1 MPNPKPPELIQAE
14 NLFSE
19 GKTEEALQLVRKF
32 QTTIWTYLFR
42 QEFDKAL
49 EVALQSKELIE
60 KIGEETDFA
69 GNSLLL
75 GWVYSQEGDIHT
87 SLDFGMKSIDLH
99 KKLNLQQGLASSLY
113 LVGTNHMNNNDY
125 VQSIEIFKRALSIK
139 EILPNEKLIIL
150 AGLANMVA
158 MRGEITNAIKYSK
171 EGLKLAKDLKIHA
184 ICPYFLFYLGLLN
197 YFRGDSEEAEK
208 YLKKNIEVSKKFK
221 VENLSGMTFMTLT
234 LFNLEQNFLEKSKI
248 FLNQLEELEKRTENK
263 IITLCH
269 SIAKGKMLIESGR
282 TRDRAEAETLLK
294 SVVEDDISAI
304 QDNVSRQQHIILN
317 LFALY
322 HLCHLYLEELEMTN
336 NLKIIDDIN
345 PLISHLFKFAE
356 HFKSSMLH
364 TEVKIFQAKLELIQM
379 NFDNTKVLLTEG
391 QHLAEL
397 DNNQFLAQVIS
408 NEHDRLLEQYEIWD
422 NLKKT
427 DAPFSERIKL
437 ASVEGIL
444 DRIQGK
450 RSEEPIEV
458 VNEEPVL
465 LLILAEGGV
474 LLFSF
479 PFTKEWKFDDE
490 LFGGFLTAFNSISD
504 EVFAEGID
512 RVKFG
517 QNTVLMN
524 PVEDYSICYLFKGQ
538 SYAAK
543 QRLIKFS
550 DILKKKESIWQVL
563 KKFEKTSQVV
573 EVNDIPDIETLLEEI
588 FPFRK

>member
-1 MPNPKPPELIQAE
+1 MSDPKPKELIQAKE
-14 NLFSE
+14 LIKS
-19 GKTEEALQLVRKF
+19 GKTEEALEVIGKF
-32 QTTIWTYLFR
+32 QQTKWPFYIFR
-42 QEFDKAL
+42 QESDKAL
-49 EVALQSKELIE
+49 EVVMMSKELIE
-60 KIGEETDFA
+60 EIGEEKALAANYLLIGWTYNQKGDTSA
-69 GNSLLL
+69 GLK
-75 GWVYSQEGDIHT
+75 
-87 SLDFGMKSIDLH
+87 FGIKSIELH

-113 LVGTNHMNNNDY
+113 LVGTINMNNYDY
-125 VQSIEIFKRALSIK
+125 VQSIEIFQRALSIK

-150 AGLANMVA
+150 SGIANMVA
-158 MRGEITNAIKYSK
+158 WRGNITNAIKYSE
-171 EGLKLAKDLKIHA
+171 EGLKLAKSLKIHV

-197 YFRGDSEEAEK
+197 YFRGDNEEATN

-221 VENLSGMTFMTLT
+221 VENISGMTFMTLT
-234 LFNLEQNFLEKSKI
+234 LFNLEQSYLEESKI
-248 FLNQLEELEKRTENK
+248 FLNKLEELEKRTENK
-263 IITLCH
+263 IITLCY

-304 QDNVSRQQHIILN
+304 QDNTSRQQHIILN

-379 NFDNTKVLLTEG
+379 NFDNAKVLLTEG

-408 NEHDRLLEQYEIWD
+408 NEHDRLLEQQEIWD

-450 RSEEPIEV
+450 RLEKPIEIV
-458 VNEEPVL
+458 DEEPVL
-465 LLILAEGGV
+465 LLILEEGGV

-479 PFTKEWKFDDE
+479 PFSEEWKFDDE

-517 QNTVLMN
+517 QNTVLMESIGN
-524 PVEDYSICYLFKGQ
+524 FSICYLFKGQ
-538 SYAAK
+538 TFPAK
-543 QRLIKFS
+543 QKLTNFIEELQNTS
-550 DILKKKESIWQVL
+550 SIWQTL
-563 KKFEKTSQVV
+563 EKYYKTSQVA
-573 EVNDIPDIETLLEEI
+573 ELKDIPQIKALIKDIFIL
-588 FPFRK
+588 